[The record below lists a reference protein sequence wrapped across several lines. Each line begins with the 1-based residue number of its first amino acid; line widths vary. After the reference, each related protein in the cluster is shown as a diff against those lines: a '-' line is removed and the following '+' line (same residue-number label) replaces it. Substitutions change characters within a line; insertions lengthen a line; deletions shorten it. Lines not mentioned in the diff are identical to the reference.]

1 MNRGFQSVQS
11 PKNPKKDCRTLQRA
25 PVLSLEF
32 LIKKL
37 SIILLSGII
46 TLGLAFFFGCDSPS
60 SDFTDF
66 VAIENAAANESE
78 EASDK
83 NIFGLKYSHSL
94 DTEYAKV
101 FTVDYYEEG
110 YVLLTVKEDDSKY
123 LIVPEG
129 KDIEVTDDVTIIKR
143 PIENIYLVSSSSMDM
158 FVGISALDTIKFSG
172 RQADD
177 WYIKEAADA
186 MNEGRIVHSPDVLD
200 QFKVFGIPYI
210 IDYSSYEEHPL
221 GRVEWIKFYGAL
233 LGKDEEAKAIFDEE
247 KALVDKIKE
256 GDETGKSVA
265 FFYITSNNLVQV
277 KKSSDYIPKMIDIA
291 GGEYVFDYLD
301 DDSSAKTTVNMQ
313 IEEFYKTARDADILI
328 YNSSIDTSVNSL
340 DDLYAKCDLLKDFKA
355 VKEGNVWCTSQDM
368 YQQSLST
375 AFMIEDFNKVFN
387 DKDEGLNYLYRLK

>member
-1 MNRGFQSVQS
+1 M
-11 PKNPKKDCRTLQRA
+11 L
-25 PVLSLEF
+25 
-32 LIKKL
+32 KKL

-60 SDFTDF
+60 SDFTDY
-66 VAIENAAANESE
+66 VAIENADANENE
-78 EASDK
+78 EVSDK
-83 NIFGLKYSHSL
+83 DVFGLKYSHSL

-101 FTVDYYEEG
+101 FTVDYYEDG

-129 KDIEVTDDVTIIKR
+129 RDIKVTDDVTIIKR
-143 PIENIYLVSSSSMDM
+143 PIENIYLVSSASMDM
-158 FVGISALDTIKFSG
+158 FVGISALDSIKFSG

-186 MNEGRIVHSPDVLD
+186 MNEGKIVYAGKYSKPDYELIVSGGCDLVIENTMIYHSPDVLE
-200 QFKVFGIPYI
+200 QLKIFNIPYI

-233 LGKDEEAKAIFDEE
+233 LGKDDEAKAIFDEE

-256 GDETGKSVA
+256 SDETGKSVA

-291 GGEYVFDYLD
+291 GGDYIFDNLD

-313 IEEFYKTARDADILI
+313 IEEFYKTAKDADIII
-328 YNSSIDTSVNSL
+328 YNTSIDTSIKSL

-368 YQQSLST
+368 YQQSLS
-375 AFMIEDFNKVFN
+375 AAYMIEDLNKVFN
-387 DKDEGLNYLYRLK
+387 GRYDDLNYLYRLK

>member
-1 MNRGFQSVQS
+1 M
-11 PKNPKKDCRTLQRA
+11 L
-25 PVLSLEF
+25 
-32 LIKKL
+32 KKL

-66 VAIENAAANESE
+66 VAIENADANEKE
-78 EASDK
+78 EVSDK
-83 NIFGLKYSHSL
+83 DVFGLKYSHSL

-110 YVLLTVKEDDSKY
+110 YVLLTVKEDESKY

-129 KDIEVTDDVTIIKR
+129 KDIKVTDDVTIIKR

-158 FVGISALDTIKFSG
+158 FVGISALDNIKFSG

-177 WYIKEAADA
+177 WYIKEAKDA
-186 MNEGRIVHSPDVLD
+186 MNEGKIVYAGKYSKPDYELIVSGGCDLVIENTMIYHSPDVLD
-200 QFKVFGIPYI
+200 QLNVFNIPYI

-233 LGKDEEAKAIFDEE
+233 LGKDSEAKAIFDEE
-247 KALVDKIKE
+247 KEMVEKVKE
-256 GDETGKSVA
+256 SDETGKSVA

-291 GGEYVFDYLD
+291 GGDYIFDNLD

-313 IEEFYKTARDADILI
+313 IEEFYKTAKDVDIII
-328 YNSSIDTSVNSL
+328 YNTSIDTSIKSL

-368 YQQSLST
+368 YQQSLS
-375 AFMIEDFNKVFN
+375 AAYMIEDLNKVFN
-387 DKDEGLNYLYRLK
+387 GRYDDLNYLYRLK

>member
-1 MNRGFQSVQS
+1 M
-11 PKNPKKDCRTLQRA
+11 L
-25 PVLSLEF
+25 
-32 LIKKL
+32 KKL

-83 NIFGLKYSHSL
+83 DIFGLKYSHSL

-186 MNEGRIVHSPDVLD
+186 MNEGRIVYAGKYSKPDYELIVSGGCDLAIENTMIYHSPDVLD
-200 QFKVFGIPYI
+200 QFKVFGIPYRMSI
-210 IDYSSYEEHPL
+210 PIRIYDKHDYTVTFELDRRYFP
-221 GRVEWIKFYGAL
+221 
-233 LGKDEEAKAIFDEE
+233 FDFTDRGEPCGIAE
-247 KALVDKIKE
+247 NAR
-256 GDETGKSVA
+256 
-265 FFYITSNNLVQV
+265 F
-277 KKSSDYIPKMIDIA
+277 MIDIA

-340 DDLYAKCDLLKDFKA
+340 DDLYAKCNLLKDFKA

>member
-1 MNRGFQSVQS
+1 M
-11 PKNPKKDCRTLQRA
+11 L
-25 PVLSLEF
+25 
-32 LIKKL
+32 KKL

-66 VAIENAAANESE
+66 VAIENADANEKE
-78 EASDK
+78 EVSDK
-83 NIFGLKYSHSL
+83 DIFGLKYSHSL

-129 KDIEVTDDVTIIKR
+129 KDIKVTDDVTIIKR
-143 PIENIYLVSSSSMDM
+143 PIENIYLVSSASMDM
-158 FVGISALDTIKFSG
+158 FVGISALENIKFSG

-177 WYIKEAADA
+177 WYIKEAKDA
-186 MNEGRIVHSPDVLD
+186 MNEGKIVYAGKYSKPDYELIVSGGCDLVIENTMIYHSPDVLE
-200 QFKVFGIPYI
+200 QLKIFNIPYI

-233 LGKDEEAKAIFDEE
+233 LGKDAEAKAIFDEE
-247 KALVDKIKE
+247 KEMVEKVKE
-256 GDETGKSVA
+256 SDETGKSVA

-291 GGEYVFDYLD
+291 GGDYIFDNLD

-313 IEEFYKTARDADILI
+313 IEEFYKTAKDADIII
-328 YNSSIDTSVNSL
+328 YNTSIDTNVNSL
-340 DDLYAKCDLLKDFKA
+340 DDLYAKCNLLKDFKA

-368 YQQSLST
+368 YQQSLS
-375 AFMIEDFNKVFN
+375 AAYMIEDLNKVFN
-387 DKDEGLNYLYRLK
+387 GRYDNLNYLYRLK

>member
-1 MNRGFQSVQS
+1 M
-11 PKNPKKDCRTLQRA
+11 
-25 PVLSLEF
+25 
-32 LIKKL
+32 IKKFN
-37 SIILLSGII
+37 IILLSGII
-46 TLGLAFFFGCDSPS
+46 TLGLSLLTGCDSPS

-66 VAIENAAANESE
+66 VAIENADANESE
-78 EASDK
+78 ETSDK
-83 NIFGLKYSHSL
+83 DIFGLKYSHSL
-94 DTEYAKV
+94 ETEYAKV

-158 FVGISALDTIKFSG
+158 FVGISALDNIKFSG

-177 WYIKEAADA
+177 WYIKEAKDA
-186 MNEGRIVHSPDVLD
+186 MNEGKIVYAGKYSKPDYELIVSGGCNLVIENTMIYHSPDVLE
-200 QFKVFGIPYI
+200 QLKIFNIPYI

-233 LGKDEEAKAIFDEE
+233 LGKDDEAKAIFDEE
-247 KALVDKIKE
+247 KELVDKIKE

-265 FFYITSNNLVQV
+265 FFYITSNNLVQI

-313 IEEFYKTARDADILI
+313 IEEFYKAAKDADILI

>member
-1 MNRGFQSVQS
+1 M
-11 PKNPKKDCRTLQRA
+11 L
-25 PVLSLEF
+25 
-32 LIKKL
+32 KKL

-60 SDFTDF
+60 SDFTDY
-66 VAIENAAANESE
+66 VAIENADANENE
-78 EASDK
+78 EVSDK
-83 NIFGLKYSHSL
+83 DVFGLKYSHSL

-101 FTVDYYEEG
+101 FTVDYYEDG

-129 KDIEVTDDVTIIKR
+129 RDIKVTDDVTIIKR
-143 PIENIYLVSSSSMDM
+143 PIENIYLVSSASMDM
-158 FVGISALDTIKFSG
+158 FVGISALDSIKFSG

-186 MNEGRIVHSPDVLD
+186 MNEGKIVYAGKYSKPDYELIVSGGCDLVIENTMIYHSPDVLE
-200 QFKVFGIPYI
+200 QLKIFNIPYI

-233 LGKDEEAKAIFDEE
+233 LGKDDEAKAIFDEE

-256 GDETGKSVA
+256 SDETGKSVA

-291 GGEYVFDYLD
+291 GGDYIFDNLD

-313 IEEFYKTARDADILI
+313 IEEFYKTAKDADIII
-328 YNSSIDTSVNSL
+328 YNTSIDTNVNSL

-368 YQQSLST
+368 YQQSLS
-375 AFMIEDFNKVFN
+375 AAYMIEDLNKVFN
-387 DKDEGLNYLYRLK
+387 GRYDDLNYLYRLK